1 MQIASSVA
9 SYLLLHQKMGL
20 SSIGTLIL
28 KKFRGFLETETKTL
42 YPPMVH
48 VIFEETETLDT
59 NFAQYISA
67 QHLINLQQAQLQ
79 LDSWLLNIKA
89 ELINGNTFIIEN
101 IGSFKLQ
108 NQKIQFTSFDD
119 DYFNQASFGL
129 KPLQNIILLDDAL
142 LNESTEEQIIIQQ
155 NLEPKIETELEVEI
169 LRETAAE
176 LKVEAEITPTQMVN
190 KPIDEPI
197 LKTPKPEPNKIN
209 TPQNTPKQKKDW
221 FWIIAIILVC
231 LTGAIVCAT
240 FVFFPPFKAIEIP
253 LKFDNTETDTAA
265 AVTNQPDTT
274 ITYEIIVA
282 ENLTP
287 LKAQKQLLKLK
298 AMGIYGHLI
307 TNDSNIILQI
317 SVAKFLQLDSAQTK
331 LKQIQNSNYP
341 KAYLKTTT
349 EIN

>member
-67 QHLINLQQAQLQ
+67 QHHINLQQAQLQ

-89 ELINGNTFIIEN
+89 ELINGNIFIIEN

-108 NQKIQFTSFDD
+108 NQKIQFTSFED

-129 KPLQNIILLDDAL
+129 KPQQNIILLDEAL
-142 LNESTEEQIIIQQ
+142 LNESIEEQIIIPQ
-155 NLEPKIETELEVEI
+155 NLEPKIETEVEI
-169 LRETAAE
+169 LKETAAE
-176 LKVEAEITPTQMVN
+176 LKVEAEILTTQMVN
-190 KPIDEPI
+190 KPIEAPI
-197 LKTPKPEPNKIN
+197 LKAPKPELNKTNI
-209 TPQNTPKQKKDW
+209 PQNTPKQKKDW

-253 LKFDNTETDTAA
+253 LEFDDNKTDTLA
-265 AVTNQPDTT
+265 AVTKQPDTT

-331 LKQIQNSNYP
+331 LKQIQNSYYP